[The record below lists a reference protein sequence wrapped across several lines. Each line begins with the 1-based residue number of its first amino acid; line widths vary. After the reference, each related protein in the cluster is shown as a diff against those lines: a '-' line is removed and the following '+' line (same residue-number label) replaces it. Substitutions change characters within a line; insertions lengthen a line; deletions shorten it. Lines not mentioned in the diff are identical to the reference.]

1 MLRNMCKQ
9 GSEKQI
15 KLTDGR
21 MKSCDECIQPI
32 VQLFNDHGIQTT
44 ASCCGH
50 SKMPPNIILKDGREI
65 FIIENFNEARMIEK
79 LFKPLHPR
87 KGEWKYNIIR
97 KVGRFLLT

>member
-1 MLRNMCKQ
+1 
-9 GSEKQI
+9 
-15 KLTDGR
+15 
-21 MKSCDECIQPI
+21 
-32 VQLFNDHGIQTT
+32 
-44 ASCCGH
+44 
-50 SKMPPNIILKDGREI
+50 MPPNIILKDGREI